1 MKNLKINCNRCWEKL
16 YPMEKRKD
24 IILIGG
30 YKGLL
35 HSILLKT
42 EKQKKKRQ
50 EKREMGRGIFLDCE
64 TDLPARTCKY
74 EMRE

>member
-1 MKNLKINCNRCWEKL
+1 MKNFKNKLQQMLEKL

-50 EKREMGRGIFLDCE
+50 EKKREG
-64 TDLPARTCKY
+64 ARNIS
-74 EMRE
+74 